1 MTICLKNI
9 QEENRQGAFPKL
21 RRPQKPFSWNIY
33 FPTHQILTEY
43 LSGVSAIL
51 EAKDTA
57 VNEVGRI
64 PVYILLGISNEQTKR
79 RIPRRS
85 RRQREI
91 KQDGKYFKASRNFCI
106 DPYQEVESRVPIMAQ
121 QFMNPTSIHED
132 AGSIPGFAQGL
143 KDLVLL

>member
-1 MTICLKNI
+1 M
-9 QEENRQGAFPKL
+9 
-21 RRPQKPFSWNIY
+21 
-33 FPTHQILTEY
+33 
-43 LSGVSAIL
+43 SAIL

-85 RRQREI
+85 RRQKET
-91 KQDGKYFKASRNFCI
+91 KQAGEYFKVSRNFCS
-106 DPYQEVESRVPIMAQ
+106 DPYQEVESRVPVTAQ
-121 QFMNPTSIHED
+121 RFTNPTSIHED